1 MNVIILAAGRGT
13 RMKIDKPKVLV
24 DVEGVP
30 IISRIVSNLDI
41 ESINKKIVVVGE
53 NKELIQNILKEEV
66 VYAYQMIPIG
76 TLDALVQALP
86 YVDSKEILVIPGDI
100 PYISEKLI
108 NDIIKYYYQTH
119 SRNLIIGMKLY
130 DPSGYG
136 RMIFDNGTFEIIEE
150 KNIRLKSSKTNVV
163 NTGVYILNV
172 DDIYPY
178 LTVSKK
184 DEITGEYYLTD
195 YINHLAD
202 KKIINDLIFP
212 ETYLLKG
219 ANDIESLKKI
229 LIHKNNS
236 VHLRK

>member
-1 MNVIILAAGRGT
+1 MNTIILAAGRGT
-13 RMKIDKPKVLV
+13 RMKGGKPKVLV

-30 IISRIVSNLDI
+30 IIKRIVSNLDI

-53 NKELIQNILKEEV
+53 NKDLIQNILNNEV
-66 VYAYQMIPIG
+66 IYAYQMIPIG

-86 YVDSKEILVIPGDI
+86 QVDSKEVLVVPADI

-108 NDIIKYYYQTH
+108 KDIITYYYQTH

-130 DPSGYG
+130 DPTGYG
-136 RMIFDNGTFEIIEE
+136 RMIFEKGKFEIVEE
-150 KNIRLKSSKTNVV
+150 KNIGFKDIKNNVV

-178 LTVSKK
+178 LGISKK
-184 DEITGEYYLTD
+184 DPVTGEYYLTD
-195 YINHLAD
+195 YINFLAD
-202 KKIINDLIFP
+202 KQLINDLIFP

-219 ANDIESLKKI
+219 ANDVESLKKI
-229 LIHKNNS
+229 LIHKKNS
-236 VHLRK
+236 FQ